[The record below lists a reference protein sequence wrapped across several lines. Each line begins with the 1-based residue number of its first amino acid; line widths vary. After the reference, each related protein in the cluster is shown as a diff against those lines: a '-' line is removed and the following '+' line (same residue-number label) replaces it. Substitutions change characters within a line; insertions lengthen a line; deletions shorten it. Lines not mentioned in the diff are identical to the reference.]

1 MKNGKMTKDIIGLE
15 NEKLGDPL
23 LIKMISNGKLVY
35 DFPTL
40 DEIKQRIK
48 DQLKLLPNK
57 YLEINKEYPY
67 KVDISNKLMKLFLEI
82 KKQKTK

>member
-1 MKNGKMTKDIIGLE
+1 
-15 NEKLGDPL
+15 
-23 LIKMISNGKLVY
+23 MISNGKLVY

-48 DQLKLLPNK
+48 NQLKLLPDK

-67 KVDISNKLMKLFLEI
+67 KVDISNKLMKLFIEI